1 MKNRTICLLKDNLI
15 QNKNK
20 FWSLQTSTPLIN
32 RNQPNLTFY
41 VFNIIKNLKLHQ
53 VAKFQEIKLYSLDLN
68 FILYVAEDGGY
79 LKWNHSISKS
89 IKCPGR
95 RRQSQ
100 GIVFYLLQ
108 RSGRGSKVIRSVGE
122 GTIFSQQG
130 TALRVVLIKPARSGF
145 QGARG
150 NRPPLGVR
158 PGGLP
163 VSPVSYVYSP
173 SFHWTNKKDRK
184 MQDRFRIKGLFL
196 KLQEVNSWTF
206 THLF

>member
-1 MKNRTICLLKDNLI
+1 M
-15 QNKNK
+15 
-20 FWSLQTSTPLIN
+20 
-32 RNQPNLTFY
+32 
-41 VFNIIKNLKLHQ
+41 
-53 VAKFQEIKLYSLDLN
+53 DLN

-79 LKWNHSISKS
+79 LKWNCSKNQLSQS

-95 RRQSQ
+95 RHQSR
-100 GIVFYLLQ
+100 GIVFYLLR

-122 GTIFSQQG
+122 STIFSQQG

-150 NRPPLGVR
+150 NRPPLGVH

-184 MQDRFRIKGLFL
+184 MQDLFGIKGLFL
-196 KLQEVNSWTF
+196 KLQAVNSWTF
-206 THLF
+206 VLLIPICFN